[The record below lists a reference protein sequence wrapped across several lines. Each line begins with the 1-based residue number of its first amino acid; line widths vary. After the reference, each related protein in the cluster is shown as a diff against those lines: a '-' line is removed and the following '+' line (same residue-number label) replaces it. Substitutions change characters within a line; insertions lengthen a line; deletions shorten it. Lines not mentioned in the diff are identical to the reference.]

1 MAGEAA
7 ETKEEVVSGD
17 ENPVSSG
24 DVEGPNTGTGEEI
37 EKKDISLRL
46 RPGAETMAQGTET
59 IL

>member
-24 DVEGPNTGTGEEI
+24 DVEGPDTGTGEEI
-37 EKKDISLRL
+37 SEKDISGRGISKIG
-46 RPGAETMAQGTET
+46 PGTS